1 MKESFIIL
9 THRYIDGQMTAD
21 EEAAFMHDVGS
32 DPLLAE
38 YLREETALHVAI
50 LDDAYALA
58 PSGSTKALV
67 MGHVA
72 RYAAGRSAERMLLH
86 GLVASIALLFVS
98 VASVENDVMVPISSS
113 PAPAPAPAPGV
124 APAPTVGPHEE
135 GPRSRQRAA
144 AIAVVEAEETTILV
158 DEVRMQEDA
167 VPNVQPLEADGSVMR
182 SQLFLYRPDPAAPI
196 RCISDVVATPSIV
209 SARLALDV
217 GSAYVPFVELGM
229 MSSAYDQRVVDNG
242 VIRDTT
248 ASAQRPFFS
257 VGIQAPIAT
266 LPFANTPVRGSIAL
280 GATDVG
286 PIANAEVL
294 IGVVD
299 VGQATL
305 RAGLRYTVTAQ
316 PRMDWTIR
324 SYIMPAISISMKW

>member
-21 EEAAFMHDVGS
+21 EEAAFMHDVGN

-38 YLREETALHVAI
+38 YLREETALHVSI

-58 PSGSTKALV
+58 PSGATRALV

-72 RYAAGRSAERMLLH
+72 RYATRRSTGLMLLQ
-86 GLVASIALLFVS
+86 GLVASLALLFVS
-98 VASVENDVMVPISSS
+98 VASVENDAMVPITTS
-113 PAPAPAPAPGV
+113 PVPDV
-124 APAPTVGPHEE
+124 AAASTVGPSIEK
-135 GPRSRQRAA
+135 PRPRQRPAA
-144 AIAVVEAEETTILV
+144 MAVVEAEEMAMLV
-158 DEVRMQEDA
+158 DEVRMQQDP
-167 VPNVQPLEADGSVMR
+167 VPNMQPLEADGSAMR
-182 SQLFLYRPDPAAPI
+182 SQLFLYRPEPPAPI

-217 GSAYVPFVELGM
+217 GSSYAPFVELGM
-229 MSSAYDQRVVDNG
+229 MSSTYDQRVVDNG

-248 ASAQRPFFS
+248 ASGRRPFFS
-257 VGIQAPIAT
+257 VGIQAPIGT
-266 LPFANTPVRGSIAL
+266 LPFANTPIRGSIAL

-294 IGVVD
+294 IGLVD

-305 RAGLRYTVTAQ
+305 QAGLRYTVTAQ
-316 PRMDWTIR
+316 PRADWNIR
-324 SYIMPAISISMKW
+324 SYLMPAVSISMKW